1 MADFKRIVPVLKVS
15 DMQKSVDFYTG
26 VLGFS
31 VAWRAANDGSGV
43 NCMLQAGA
51 TALLLSTGSQL
62 GDGPLFTG
70 TLYFHMAGVQEFFER
85 VKDRAEV
92 VWPLEAMDYGQ
103 REFGIRDC
111 DGYTL
116 AFAESLEDPK
126 TDKV

>member
-15 DMQKSVDFYTG
+15 DMQQSVDFYTG

-31 VAWRAANDGSGV
+31 VVWRAAKGGV
-43 NCMLQAGA
+43 ENCMLQAGA
-51 TALLLSTGSQL
+51 TALLLSTGSHL
-62 GDGPLFTG
+62 GGTPQFTG
-70 TLYFHMAGVQEFFER
+70 TLYFNMAGVQEFFER

-103 REFGIRDC
+103 REFGIRDG

-116 AFAESLEDPK
+116 AFAEDLEGEEGGRQ
-126 TDKV
+126 